1 MAPGFGLARDMLID
15 QHFAQRGRMAR
26 LIGAVSQNPRMLGI
40 GIDED
45 TAIIVERSTRFSV
58 LGEGGVYVVDAS
70 STTYS
75 NIGEEESDRTLS
87 SFGLTVHMLSQ
98 GDIFDLPTRRPT
110 ARPAE
115 AMERREERELVA
127 ADD

>member
-1 MAPGFGLARDMLID
+1 
-15 QHFAQRGRMAR
+15 